1 MIANAPGWLVVC
13 SDGLWNYCSD
23 AAALGDLTREQLT
36 VAQNDPLSAAGALVD
51 WANAQGGHDNVTVA
65 LARVFEPD
73 SATQSAPEVAPA
85 TRST

>member
-1 MIANAPGWLVVC
+1 MVATTPGWLVVC

-23 AAALGDLTREQLT
+23 ASALADLAHEKLDL
-36 VAQNDPLSAAGALVD
+36 AQNDPLTAAGALVD

-65 LARVFEPD
+65 LARVFEANP
-73 SATQSAPEVAPA
+73 ATPSPTEVEPA